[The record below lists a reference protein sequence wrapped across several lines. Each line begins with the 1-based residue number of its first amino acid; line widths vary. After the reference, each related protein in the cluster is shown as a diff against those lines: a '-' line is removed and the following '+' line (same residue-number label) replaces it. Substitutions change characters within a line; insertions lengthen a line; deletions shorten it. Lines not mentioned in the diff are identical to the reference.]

1 MLNRTFTPFILL
13 FAFLGGCAPGA
24 APSVRHSSKF
34 PSSIALLPLSSEAID
49 VRAPELVRSLFD
61 TYLSAANFN
70 LADIKGT
77 DQKLEGLG
85 ISEGGQLNAFPPK
98 KLAETLGVD
107 ALLYG
112 DIEEFNN
119 ANIGVY
125 AKRAVKVRLWLVDPE
140 TGATIWESE
149 RSKANAQ
156 LGLSKEAAK
165 DILVSG
171 YAGKAVENIMNNPL
185 RPEAEDAVRLLV
197 RDLGK
202 ARRDW

>member
-1 MLNRTFTPFILL
+1 MRNRNTIPFILVL
-13 FAFLGGCAPGA
+13 AVLGGCAPA
-24 APSVRHSSKF
+24 APSVRHTAPF
-34 PSSIALLPLSSEAID
+34 PPKIALLPLSSEALD
-49 VRAPELVRSLFD
+49 LRAPELLRSLLD

-70 LADIKGT
+70 LNDIQET
-77 DQKLEGLG
+77 DEKLKALG
-85 ISEGGQLNAFPPK
+85 ISEGGQLNSAAPK
-98 KLAETLGVD
+98 KLAETLQAD

-112 DIEEFNN
+112 DIEDFNN

-125 AKRAVKVRLWLVDPE
+125 AKRMVKVKLRLVDGK
-140 TGATIWESE
+140 TGETIWESE
-149 RSKANAQ
+149 RSKGNAQ
-156 LGLSKEAAK
+156 LGLSKGAAK

-185 RPEAEDAVRLLV
+185 RPESEEVARLLV

>member
-1 MLNRTFTPFILL
+1 MRNSNTIPFILFL
-13 FAFLGGCAPGA
+13 AVLGGCAPA
-24 APSVRHSSKF
+24 APSVRHTAPF
-34 PSSIALLPLSSEAID
+34 PSKIALLPLSSEALD
-49 VRAPELVRSLFD
+49 LRAPELLRSLLD

-70 LADIKGT
+70 LNDIQET
-77 DQKLEGLG
+77 DEKLKALG
-85 ISEGGQLNAFPPK
+85 ISEGLQA
-98 KLAETLGVD
+98 D

-112 DIEEFNN
+112 DIEDFNN

-125 AKRAVKVRLWLVDPE
+125 AKRMVKVKLRLVDGK
-140 TGATIWESE
+140 TGETIWESE
-149 RSKANAQ
+149 RSKGNAQ
-156 LGLSKEAAK
+156 LGLSKGAAK

-185 RPEAEDAVRLLV
+185 RPESEEVARLLV